1 MPLSQNISKYDYIFC
16 GDPMWNY
23 TLIWESET
31 PNFTDCFQK
40 SIVPFICFTSLLLF
54 SGIELTIYSSQR
66 KRMVGRIRLNYYNII
81 KLFVALSLALL
92 DMIEL
97 ALIIENDNMIEMMNV
112 MFPSDYMSSSVFL
125 VSHLISIVM
134 LISALRLGLRRSYAQ
149 FIFYFTSTLSKIVV
163 LRSSILSESIMNSKK
178 ELIIIQLALSLIM
191 LFLVNVT
198 DEMPQNSEQSENVT
212 EMECPSISANIL
224 SKLTFAWVTPL
235 IWKGIWKTLD
245 PSMLWDLHPELT
257 SRHVVPKFEK
267 YYNAKLKMAKDKQEV
282 PQDDE
287 NLSKSTSRFS
297 FLLPSLF
304 AVFGKEFGLAT
315 ILQCVI
321 VGASVLSPQVQKQMI
336 GIVRNSYSIQ
346 QHPHGYPW
354 KGIFYA
360 SSLFVIAIF
369 LNLCNGQYYHRM
381 FLLSLKIRSALSSS
395 IFKKGL
401 SLSNTERQQNDIGEI
416 LNLMELDVGM
426 IMVSNNIGLPYND
439 MI

>member
-1 MPLSQNISKYDYIFC
+1 MPLAENISRDNYIFC
-16 GDPMWNY
+16 DDPLWNY
-23 TLIWESET
+23 TLIWESEI
-31 PNFTDCFQK
+31 PNFTVCFQK
-40 SIVPFICFTSLLLF
+40 IIIPLFPFTSLLVF
-54 SGIELTIYSSQR
+54 SGIEISVYSSQR
-66 KRMVGRIRLNYYNII
+66 KRMVGRIRLNYYNLI
-81 KLFVALSLALL
+81 KLLATLCLAIL

-97 ALIIENDNMIEMMNV
+97 AIIIENDNKTGISKAI
-112 MFPSDYMSSSVFL
+112 FPSDYIFCSVFL
-125 VSHLISIVM
+125 ISHVISIVM
-134 LISALRLGLRRSYAQ
+134 LISALRFGVRRSYAQ
-149 FIFYFTSTLSKIVV
+149 FIFYLMSTLSKIVL

-191 LFLVNVT
+191 LFLAIVA
-198 DEMPQNSEQSENVT
+198 DEIPENSEQPENLT

-235 IWKGIWKTLD
+235 IWKGIWQTLD
-245 PSMLWDLHPELT
+245 PSMLYDLHPELT
-257 SRHVVPKFEK
+257 SCHVVPKFEE
-267 YYNAKLKMAKDKQEV
+267 YYNAKLKMAKNKQEV
-282 PQDDE
+282 PQDDA

-297 FLLPSLF
+297 FLLSSLF
-304 AVFGKEFGLAT
+304 AIFGKEFGLAT

-336 GIVRNSYSIQ
+336 GFVRDSYSI
-346 QHPHGYPW
+346 QHPHGYLW

-381 FLLSLKIRSALSSS
+381 FLLSLKIRSALSNS

-401 SLSNTERQQNDIGEI
+401 SLSNTERQQNNIGEI

-426 IMVSNNIGLPYND
+426 IMVSNNTGLLCHY
-439 MI
+439 II

>member
-1 MPLSQNISKYDYIFC
+1 MPLSQNISSHNYIFC
-16 GDPMWNY
+16 DDPLWNY

-40 SIVPFICFTSLLLF
+40 SIIPFIPFTILLLF

-81 KLFVALSLALL
+81 KLLVALCLAIL

-97 ALIIENDNMIEMMNV
+97 ALIIENDNMVEIMKAI
-112 MFPSDYMSSSVFL
+112 FPSDYMSGSVFL

-134 LISALRLGLRRSYAQ
+134 LILALRFGLRRSYAQ
-149 FIFYFTSTLSKIVV
+149 FIFYFTSTLSKIVL

-178 ELIIIQLALSLIM
+178 EFIGIQLALSLLI
-191 LFLVNVT
+191 LFLVIVN
-198 DEMPQNSEQSENVT
+198 DEIPENSERPENVT

-235 IWKGIWKTLD
+235 IWKGIWQTLD
-245 PSMLWDLHPELT
+245 RSMLWDLHPELT

-267 YYNAKLKMAKDKQEV
+267 HYKAKLKTAKDKQEE
-282 PQDDE
+282 PQDDA

-297 FLLPSLF
+297 FLLSSLF

-336 GIVRNSYSIQ
+336 GYVRNSYSI

-360 SSLFVIAIF
+360 SSLFLIAIF

-381 FLLSLKIRSALSSS
+381 FLLSLKIRSALSNS

-401 SLSNTERQQNDIGEI
+401 SLSNTARQQNDIGEI

-426 IMVSNNIGLPYND
+426 IMVSNNIGILYND
-439 MI
+439 II

>member
-1 MPLSQNISKYDYIFC
+1 M
-16 GDPMWNY
+16 
-23 TLIWESET
+23 WESET

-40 SIVPFICFTSLLLF
+40 SIIPLIPFASLLLF

-81 KLFVALSLALL
+81 KLFVALSLAIL

-97 ALIIENDNMIEMMNV
+97 ALIIENDDMIEMMNV
-112 MFPSDYMSSSVFL
+112 MFPSDYISGCVFL
-125 VSHLISIVM
+125 VSHSISIVM
-134 LISALRLGLRRSYAQ
+134 LISALRFGLRRSYAQ
-149 FIFYFTSTLSKIVV
+149 FIFYLISTLSKIVV

-178 ELIIIQLALSLIM
+178 ELIGIQLALSLIM
-191 LFLVNVT
+191 VFLVTVT
-198 DEMPQNSEQSENVT
+198 DEIPQNSDQPDNVT

-235 IWKGIWKTLD
+235 IWKGIWQNLD
-245 PSMLWDLHPELT
+245 PSMLCDLHPELT
-257 SRHVVPKFEK
+257 SRHVVPNFEK
-267 YYNAKLKMAKDKQEV
+267 YYNAKLKMEKDKQDG
-282 PQDDE
+282 PQDDA
-287 NLSKSTSRFS
+287 NPSTSTSRFS
-297 FLLPSLF
+297 FLLSSLF
-304 AVFGKEFGLAT
+304 AVFGKEFGIAT
-315 ILQCVI
+315 ILQCVV
-321 VGASVLSPQVQKQMI
+321 VGASVLSPQLQKQMI
-336 GIVRNSYSIQ
+336 GFVRNSYSI

-360 SSLFVIAIF
+360 SALFVIAIF

-381 FLLSLKIRSALSSS
+381 FLLSLKIRSALSNS

-426 IMVSNNIGLPYND
+426 IMVSNNMGLLHND
-439 MI
+439 IM